1 MTTSHC
7 SLLQQMIA
15 YSRTRSSLCVRLG
28 PGSGSYL
35 SAAGREFCKQLFMEA
50 SWHSCHMF
58 PFISAL
64 YPDFSSALNTWSSA
78 SVLFQGLCH
87 CCSGPGPD
95 IGCSTSVTRRER
107 TVSLSFD
114 TLYNSVLIYLDL
126 PSQNPLHAC
135 TAFLHSVFIVCQYLA
150 SCQSC
155 LSGNSSVGDL
165 HVLW

>member
-1 MTTSHC
+1 MSLVTVQTTSRC

-35 SAAGREFCKQLFMEA
+35 STAGREFCKQLFMEA

-78 SVLFQGLCH
+78 LVLLQGLCH
-87 CCSGPGPD
+87 CCGGPGPD
-95 IGCSTSVTRRER
+95 IGCSMSGTRRESLFLCLLTHYITQCLFIWILPHR
-107 TVSLSFD
+107 ILCMPAQHIFTV
-114 TLYNSVLIYLDL
+114 YLL
-126 PSQNPLHAC
+126 CVN
-135 TAFLHSVFIVCQYLA
+135 I
-150 SCQSC
+150 
-155 LSGNSSVGDL
+155 
-165 HVLW
+165 